1 MVKGLIITT
10 LILVV
15 FGLVM
20 LSSAGIIDS
29 QKKFGDSYYYPKHQ
43 LFYSIIPGL
52 ILMFFL
58 SKTRYKIWKKLS
70 FLILFGALILTGLVF
85 LPGYGF
91 GLKGATRWINIS
103 GFVFQPS
110 ETLKLALIIYLA
122 AWFSGRR
129 ERVKNWFFGG
139 APFFVILGVTG
150 AMLALQPD
158 IGTLIVVT
166 IIALGLYF
174 VAGVEFKKFVSLI
187 LVLLV
192 ILSVLIW
199 IEPYRFER
207 VKTFLNP
214 SEDTRGSSYQINQAL
229 ISIGSGGIFG
239 VGYGKSTQKFGFL
252 PEVVGDSIFAV
263 IAEELGY
270 VGSVFTIS
278 LFVIL
283 SFILLRIAKNADD
296 KFGMMLVTGINI
308 WICAQA
314 FVNIAAISGLA
325 PLTGIPLPFISYGGT
340 AMIALLAGLGI
351 VLNVAKS

>member
-1 MVKGLIITT
+1 MAKSLIWTT

-20 LSSAGIIDS
+20 LSSAGIIDA

-43 LFYSIIPGL
+43 LFFSIIPGL
-52 ILMFFL
+52 VLMFFL
-58 SKTRYKIWKKLS
+58 SKIRYRLWKKLS
-70 FLILFGALILTGLVF
+70 FLILFAALVLMGLVF

-110 ETLKLALIIYLA
+110 ETLKLALVIYLA
-122 AWFSGRR
+122 AWFSGHK
-129 ERVKNWFFGG
+129 ERVRNWIFSG
-139 APFFVILGVTG
+139 APFFIVLGIMG

-166 IIALGLYF
+166 VISLGLYF
-174 VAGVEFKKFVSLI
+174 VAGVDFKKFVSLI
-187 LVLLV
+187 LVLL
-192 ILSVLIW
+192 ILLSVLIW

-214 SEDTRGSSYQINQAL
+214 SEDTRGSAYQINQAL
-229 ISIGSGGIFG
+229 ISIGSGGLFG

-252 PEVVGDSIFAV
+252 PEVVSDSIFAI

-270 VGSVFTIS
+270 IGSILTIS
-278 LFVIL
+278 LYIFL
-283 SFILLRIAKNADD
+283 SFILIRIAKRADD
-296 KFGMMLVTGINI
+296 RFGMLLVTGMNI
-308 WICAQA
+308 WICGQA
-314 FVNIAAISGLA
+314 FINIAAISGLA

-340 AMIALLAGLGI
+340 STIALLAGMGI
-351 VLNVAKS
+351 VLNVANS